1 MIMKLLLPVPI
12 RLLSL
17 LAVPLLLAALACGPA
32 APADQGGGITRP
44 LTRDVVQHRAAPDQ
58 SRGITPPAAQENAA
72 TPTPTPD
79 SFILIPSPHR
89 ATLIASMPT
98 PTPVP
103 TMTPLPPGY
112 IKPTDPP
119 ITPPFD
125 TLPPP
130 PPESAASRGAEPTPE
145 PTPEPPLTQQVT
157 QFAREQADLYDV
169 VARVRA
175 LSHRTVTTPMGIEWP
190 EGDNPN
196 VGLDGSYVPWLRT
209 RIQVIE
215 TFHGR
220 LPEYYEVVT
229 WTLIPNASLEI
240 NREYILF
247 LAQVFVGEDE
257 FPGGLGRYHFNE
269 ELLKAVGGKG
279 GFLRGEHL
287 WVIEGGAAWWV
298 PIEHIQDHTP
308 ESNLAAAKAGGRSL
322 PVADLVAA
330 IRAGIE

>member
-1 MIMKLLLPVPI
+1 MMLKLLLPVPI

-32 APADQGGGITRP
+32 APADQGGGIT
-44 LTRDVVQHRAAPDQ
+44 Q
-58 SRGITPPAAQENAA
+58 PPAQESEA

-89 ATLIASMPT
+89 ATLIASRPT

-130 PPESAASRGAEPTPE
+130 PPESAGSQGAEPTPE

-215 TFHGR
+215 TFHGQ
-220 LPEYYEVVT
+220 LPEYYEVLT
-229 WTLIPNASLEI
+229 WTPIPNASLEI
-240 NREYILF
+240 NREYIIF
-247 LAQVFVGEDE
+247 IIQAFVGEDE
-257 FPGGLGRYHFNE
+257 FPGASKYHFNE

-287 WVIEGGAAWWV
+287 WVIEGGAAWQV
-298 PIEHIQDHTP
+298 PIEHFQDLTP
-308 ESNLAAAKAGGRSL
+308 GSDLAAAKAGGRSL